1 MLDAAFA
8 QPLKNRSLRRLAL
21 VPQRIVHV
29 TTLFS
34 FCAQSRCPAQVGLVS
49 EHNEEF
55 SLLPIPGMLHHP
67 RRNLDICAIGY
78 SSAIVLPGSRFTLTD
93 GARGSDSPQ
102 YSHAGCDE

>member
-1 MLDAAFA
+1 MLDSAFA
-8 QPLKNRSLRRLAL
+8 QPLQNGALRCLAL

-29 TTLFS
+29 TTFFS
-34 FCAQSRCPAQVGLVS
+34 FRAQSCCAAQIGLVS

-55 SLLPIPGMLHHP
+55 GLLSTRGMLNHP

-93 GARGSDSPQ
+93 GARGSDS
-102 YSHAGCDE
+102 A